1 MPTPFRPFAE
11 ALTSAARGSRLPASA
26 ELDPFRPVLGRLVP
40 EWRPPQGTPGEE
52 SPVFLG
58 EAVLRLLRV
67 LSPQAGGVLVLEDL
81 HWADRETL
89 ALLEYLAD
97 NLAAE
102 RVLCV
107 ATLRDEGG
115 DAAAL
120 ASALAARGSAAVLP
134 LGRLDPAAMARMA
147 RACLDAADLPDTV
160 QAVVAERAEGIP
172 FLVEE
177 VLAGLVGEGA
187 LTERDGRWRAA
198 NLIAPGVPA
207 TFADAVRRRLDTVGS
222 GFPARHRRRRGAGP
236 PFRLGAAQPGHRPG
250 RPGRGGGAAGRCG
263 PAADRGGAGEL
274 PVPARADP

>member
-1 MPTPFRPFAE
+1 
-11 ALTSAARGSRLPASA
+11 
-26 ELDPFRPVLGRLVP
+26 VLGRLVP

-107 ATLRDEGG
+107 VTVRDEGG

-120 ASALAARGSAAVLP
+120 ASAPAARGSAAVLP
-134 LGRLDPAAMARMA
+134 LGRLNPAAMARMA

-160 QAVVAERAEGIP
+160 QAVVAERAEGSDSGLP
-172 FLVEE
+172 EAWSAT
-177 VLAGLVGEGA
+177 AG
-187 LTERDGRWRAA
+187 
-198 NLIAPGVPA
+198 PA
-207 TFADAVRRRLDTVGS
+207 TSPRRSTSPSTDCTTSADRS
-222 GFPARHRRRRGAGP
+222 GP
-236 PFRLGAAQPGHRPG
+236 PATCAASSPP
-250 RPGRGGGAAGRCG
+250 
-263 PAADRGGAGEL
+263 
-274 PVPARADP
+274 